1 MRRTVSRLELSRNQ
15 QAAMFVV
22 ATITLTALFQ
32 YPLFGQEP
40 LGNRGSRFIFAMM
53 WCPAIAAVLVSL
65 VIARPFAAM
74 GWRIPAVRYLV
85 LGIAIPVAYTAIT
98 YLLAWRT
105 GAGERNPEF
114 SWNVGGL
121 VFAWFSGCVFALGE
135 EIGWRGF
142 LTPLLARTLSF
153 TKVAMIVGVIWAV
166 WHFPPILRGDY
177 GSGESVTFSLTCFTL
192 MLLGMNLAI
201 TWLRLASGSI
211 WPAVLMHGTHNVVI
225 QSVWSP
231 LTNDTQLTSKVVGE
245 FGVGLASLAVLA
257 GSIALLLIA
266 RRSMRNDARGSR
278 DSLVAAS

>member
-1 MRRTVSRLELSRNQ
+1 MRRPLKQLELSRNQ

-22 ATITLTALFQ
+22 ATIILTALFQ
-32 YPLFGQEP
+32 YPLFGHEP
-40 LGNRGSRFIFAMM
+40 LGNRGNRFIFAMM
-53 WCPAIAAVLVSL
+53 WCPAAAAILVSL
-65 VIARPFAAM
+65 LIARPFAAM
-74 GWRIPAVRYLV
+74 GWRVPALRYLL
-85 LGIAIPVAYTAIT
+85 LGIAIPVTYTAIT

-114 SWNVGGL
+114 SWSVGGL
-121 VFAWFSGCVFALGE
+121 VFAWLSGCVFALGE

-166 WHFPPILRGDY
+166 WHFPPIVRGDY
-177 GSGESVTFSLTCFTL
+177 GGGESVPFSLICFTL

-231 LTNDTQLTSKVVGE
+231 LTNDTAMTSKVVGE
-245 FGVGLASLAVLA
+245 FGVGLAALAVLA
-257 GSIALLLIA
+257 GTIALIWIA
-266 RRSMRNDARGSR
+266 RRSMRSDMRVSQ
-278 DSLVAAS
+278 DQLIAAN